1 MKSHA
6 QVVVIGGGVV
16 GCSVLFHLARAG
28 WTDVVLLE
36 RDELTSGSTWHA
48 AGGMHT
54 INGDPNVAK
63 LQKYTISLYKEIEEL
78 SGQATGVHIT
88 GGVLLAAT
96 EARMDW
102 LRGVVAK
109 GRYLG
114 LDLEEISAK
123 EAHELMPLLDPKEF
137 VGAVRNSE
145 DGHLDPSGVT
155 HAYAK
160 AARKL
165 GAAVERFTKVED
177 IVRLPDGTW
186 RVITNKGDVVA
197 EHVVNAGGLWAREVG
212 RMVGLELPVLAME
225 HMYLITE
232 DMPEVAEINAKTGK
246 EVIHAV
252 DFDGELYLRQERGGM
267 LMGTYEKANKPWSE
281 YTTPWNF
288 GHELLEPDIDRI
300 APSLEVGF
308 RHFPAFQNT
317 GIKQIING
325 PFTFAPDGN
334 PLVGPVR
341 GLPGFWCACGVMAG
355 FSQGGGVGLAL
366 ANWMIHGDPG
376 ADIWAM
382 DVARYGDW
390 ASMAYTNA
398 KVREN
403 YSRRFSVRF
412 PNEELPAG
420 RPLKTT
426 PVYDLLS
433 ARGAQWGAAFGL
445 EVPLWY
451 APDGV
456 KDEFS
461 WRRSNDFAHVA
472 KEVKTVRQGVGLAE
486 ISSFAKY
493 RVVGAGAE
501 SWLDRMLACKLP
513 KPGRMVLAPMLK
525 EDGKL
530 IGDFSV
536 ANLSAGEVPPVQ
548 TEQVP
553 PPPTPPHRG
562 EGGGQGTAHSA
573 DSQTQGSQAS
583 LQPADAGGVAQT
595 GMPSSPS
602 PLWGGDRGG
611 GSAPRG
617 RQEWFIAGSGIAEE
631 FHMRW
636 FESHIPD
643 DGSVAVEALGLRR
656 LGLTIAGPD
665 ARRVL
670 QKVTR
675 SDVSNEAFPF
685 MAIRPM
691 DIGMAPC
698 LVGRVSYTGDLGY
711 EIWMAPEYQ
720 RAIFSTLMAA
730 GEEFGIG
737 LFGSRALNAL
747 RLEKNYGSW
756 AREYRPIYGPL
767 EAGLERFV
775 AYGKQAD
782 FIGKAAA
789 VAERES
795 GGKLRLRAFVVE
807 TEDADMIGDEA
818 IWFDGAVRGWVTSG
832 GYAHH
837 SGASVAMGYVPKE
850 IADAETGFEIELLGK
865 KYPARLQATPLFD
878 ANFER
883 MRG

>member
-6 QVVVIGGGVV
+6 RVVVIGGGVV
-16 GCSVLFHLARAG
+16 GASVLYHLARFG

-63 LQKYTISLYKEIEEL
+63 LQKYTIELYKEIEEL

-114 LDLEEISAK
+114 LDLEEISAE
-123 EAHELMPLLDPKEF
+123 EAHHLMPLLDPSQF

-165 GAAVERFTKVED
+165 GADIERFTKVED
-177 IVRLPDGTW
+177 IVRREDGMW
-186 RVITNKGDVVA
+186 RVITNKGEVVA
-197 EHVVNAGGLWAREVG
+197 EHVVNCGGLWAREVG
-212 RMVGLELPVLAME
+212 RMVGLELPILAME

-232 DMPEVAEINAKTGK
+232 DMPEVAEVNRTTGK

-281 YTTPWNF
+281 FSTPWNF

-308 RHFPAFQNT
+308 LHFPAFQKT

-341 GLPGFWCACGVMAG
+341 GLPGFWVACGVMAG
-355 FSQGGGVGLAL
+355 FSQGGGVGLSL
-366 ANWMIHGDPG
+366 AQWMINGDPG

-382 DVARYGDW
+382 DVARYGSW
-390 ASMAYTNA
+390 ATMSYTNA

-403 YSRRFSVRF
+403 YSRRFSIRF

-420 RPLKTT
+420 RPLKTV
-426 PVYDLLS
+426 PIHDLL
-433 ARGAQWGAAFGL
+433 AAKGAQFGASFGL

-451 APDGV
+451 APEGV

-461 WRRSNDFAHVA
+461 WRQSSDFEHVGREA
-472 KEVKTVRQGVGLAE
+472 KGVREAVGLSD
-486 ISSFAKY
+486 ISVFAKY
-493 RVVGAGAE
+493 KVTGEGAE
-501 SWLDRMLACKLP
+501 AWLDRMLACRLP
-513 KPGRMVLAPMLK
+513 KEGRMTLAPMLK
-525 EDGKL
+525 EDGRI
-530 IGDFSV
+530 IGDFTL
-536 ANLSAGEVPPVQ
+536 ANL
-548 TEQVP
+548 
-553 PPPTPPHRG
+553 
-562 EGGGQGTAHSA
+562 GGG
-573 DSQTQGSQAS
+573 
-583 LQPADAGGVAQT
+583 
-595 GMPSSPS
+595 
-602 PLWGGDRGG
+602 
-611 GSAPRG
+611 
-617 RQEWFIAGSGIAEE
+617 EWFIAGSGVAEE
-631 FHMRW
+631 YHLRW
-636 FESHIPD
+636 FAEHLPA
-643 DGSVAVEALGLRR
+643 DGSVTVAARGMELVGLGL
-656 LGLTIAGPD
+656 AGPR
-665 ARRVL
+665 AREVL

-675 SDVSNEAFPF
+675 ADLSNEAFPF
-685 MAIRPM
+685 MAIGKI

-720 RAIFSTLMAA
+720 RHVFQTLMAA

-747 RLEKNYGSW
+747 RLEKGYGSW
-756 AREYRPIYGPL
+756 AREYRPIYSPV
-767 EAGLERFV
+767 EAGLDRFV
-775 AYGKQAD
+775 AWNKPAD

-789 VAERES
+789 AAAKAE
-795 GGKLRLRAFVVE
+795 GGKYRLRTFIMDA
-807 TEDADMIGDEA
+807 TDADVIGDEA
-818 IWFDGAVRGWVTSG
+818 IWHNGKVLGWVTSG
-832 GYAHH
+832 GYAHA
-837 SGASVAMGYVPKE
+837 SGKSVALGYVPKE
-850 IADAETGFEIELLGK
+850 VADAVSGFEIELLGK
-865 KYPARLQATPLFD
+865 RHKANVQVAPLFD
-878 ANFER
+878 ADQTR

>member
-6 QVVVIGGGVV
+6 KVVVIGGGVV

-63 LQKYTISLYKEIEEL
+63 LQKYTIELYKEIEEL
-78 SGQATGVHIT
+78 SGQATGVHVT

-114 LDLEEISAK
+114 LDLEEISAE
-123 EAHELMPLLDPKEF
+123 EAGRLMPLIDPKQF

-165 GAAVERFTKVED
+165 GAAVERFTKVEE
-177 IVRLPDGTW
+177 IRRRPDSQW
-186 RVITNKGDVVA
+186 DVVTNKGNIVA

-232 DMPEVAEINAKTGK
+232 DMPEVKAWNDATGTEI
-246 EVIHAV
+246 IHAV

-281 YTTPWNF
+281 QVTPWDF

-308 RHFPAFQNT
+308 RHFPAFQKT

-366 ANWMIHGDPG
+366 SNWMIHGDPG
-376 ADIWAM
+376 FDIWAM
-382 DVARYGDW
+382 DIARYGDW

-403 YSRRFSVRF
+403 YSRRFSIRF

-420 RPLKTT
+420 RPLRTT
-426 PVYDLLS
+426 PIYDLL
-433 ARGAQWGAAFGL
+433 AERGAQFGVAYGL

-451 APDGV
+451 APEGV
-456 KDEFS
+456 RDEFS
-461 WRRSNDFAHVA
+461 WRRSTDFTHVA
-472 KEVKTVRQGVGLAE
+472 REVATVRERVGLSE

-493 RVVGAGAE
+493 RVTGKGAE
-501 SWLDRMLACKLP
+501 AWLDRMLACALP
-513 KPGRMVLAPMLK
+513 KPGRMTLAPMLK

-530 IGDFSV
+530 IGDFT
-536 ANLSAGEVPPVQ
+536 LSRLAPLE
-548 TEQVP
+548 
-553 PPPTPPHRG
+553 
-562 EGGGQGTAHSA
+562 
-573 DSQTQGSQAS
+573 
-583 LQPADAGGVAQT
+583 T
-595 GMPSSPS
+595 GA
-602 PLWGGDRGG
+602 
-611 GSAPRG
+611 SAPRND
-617 RQEWFIAGSGIAEE
+617 EWLLTGSGVAEQY
-631 FHMRW
+631 HMRW
-636 FESHIPD
+636 FEQHLPA
-643 DGSVAVEALGLRR
+643 DGSVKVEALGLGRV
-656 LGLTIAGPD
+656 GLSIAGPD
-665 ARRVL
+665 ARKVL
-670 QKVTR
+670 EKVTKA
-675 SDVSNEAFPF
+675 DVSNAAFPF
-685 MAIRPM
+685 MAIGEM

-720 RAIFSTLMAA
+720 RAVLHALMEA
-730 GEEFGIG
+730 GAEFGIG
-737 LFGSRALNAL
+737 LFGGRALNAL

-756 AREYRPIYGPL
+756 AREYRPIYGPV
-767 EAGLERFV
+767 EAGLDRFV
-775 AYGKQAD
+775 AYNKAAD
-782 FIGKAAA
+782 FIGKAGAA
-789 VAERES
+789 VEKAN
-795 GGKLRLRAFVVE
+795 GGKLRLRAFVM
-807 TEDADMIGDEA
+807 DADDADVIGDEA
-818 IWFDGAVRGWVTSG
+818 IWHGGKVVGWVTSG
-832 GYAHH
+832 GYAHNAK
-837 SGASVAMGYVPKE
+837 ASVAVGYVPKE
-850 IADAETGFEIELLGK
+850 LAEEADGFEIELLGK
-865 KYPARLQATPLFD
+865 RHKARLQPRPLFD
-878 ANFER
+878 ADLKR
-883 MRG
+883 MRS